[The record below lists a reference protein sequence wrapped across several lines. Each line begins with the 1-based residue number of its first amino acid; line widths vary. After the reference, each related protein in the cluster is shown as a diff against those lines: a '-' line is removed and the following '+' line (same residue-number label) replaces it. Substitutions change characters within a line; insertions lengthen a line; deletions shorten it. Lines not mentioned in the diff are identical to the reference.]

1 MRPARRGG
9 AHLTGGGGPA
19 ARHGRSSQ
27 GDGRV
32 GLRDSTAEET
42 ATTTTDK
49 RALRELRDKRGNP
62 LGDWLYETAKE
73 NKIGR
78 VT

>member
-1 MRPARRGG
+1 M
-9 AHLTGGGGPA
+9 
-19 ARHGRSSQ
+19 
-27 GDGRV
+27 
-32 GLRDSTAEET
+32 RDSTAEET
-42 ATTTTDK
+42 TTKTTDK
-49 RALRELRDKRGNP
+49 RALRELRELCDKRGNP